1 MKVLVLTGM
10 LVCAACAVQ
19 PGSDREVR
27 RERLASEHRA
37 LVARLDELQARL
49 LVDAERVRF
58 WEQMRDRHESVSAIA
73 CTSQEAHAVAMA
85 ESRERLEAAD
95 PLTSPT
101 RRQARLAS
109 LRPAQETNATQRRR

>member
-19 PGSDREVR
+19 PESDRAVR
-27 RERLASEHRA
+27 RERLDSEHRA
-37 LVARLDELQARL
+37 LVAQIDELQARL

-58 WEQMRDRHESVSAIA
+58 WEQMRDRHETVSAIA

-85 ESRERLEAAD
+85 ESAARLEGAD
-95 PLTSPT
+95 PRTAPP
-101 RRQARLAS
+101 RRQARVAS
-109 LRPAQETNATQRRR
+109 LHQATETNASQRRR

>member
-1 MKVLVLTGM
+1 MLTAI

-58 WEQMRDRHESVSAIA
+58 WEQMRDRHASVSAIA
-73 CTSQEAHAVAMA
+73 CMSQDAHAVAMA
-85 ESRERLEAAD
+85 ESMARLQAAD
-95 PLTSPT
+95 ARNSSP
-101 RRQARLAS
+101 RRQARVAS
-109 LRPAQETNATQRRR
+109 LRPAPETNATQRRR